1 MRHLPRQQT
10 KIKGVESAEMRDNRQ
25 RDGETTAAPER
36 TTKTSTTQ
44 VSGTEIPLIV
54 EIVATESRNNEER
67 RDNSETQFK
76 IIVNKEVDHRKGT
89 LTITVETTAG
99 FVTIIVPVRIMIGA
113 PVGQITT
120 GGLF

>member
-44 VSGTEIPLIV
+44 VTGTEIPLIV

-89 LTITVETTAG
+89 LTVTVETTG

>member
-10 KIKGVESAEMRDNRQ
+10 KIKGAESAEMRDNRQ
-25 RDGETTAAPER
+25 TDDETTAAPER

-44 VSGTEIPLIV
+44 VTGTEIPLIV

-89 LTITVETTAG
+89 LTVTVETTAG

>member
-44 VSGTEIPLIV
+44 VTGTEIPLIV

-89 LTITVETTAG
+89 LTVTVETTG
-99 FVTIIVPVRIMIGA
+99 SVTIIVPVRIMIGA